1 MVPWLF
7 LAVSIWG
14 ALFTA
19 NALRPLRRP
28 WVFAIIGFFPAWLT
42 TELALHHLVFQA
54 VVTVGFSA
62 IGALD
67 AAAGWIGFAITLS
80 SWLGLLWLF
89 RSAYRDAGIVTAALE
104 QGLGNRFRDEI
115 AAEHSRHLSPSIAWG
130 RVLWPFRVG
139 HPDVERVCNLN
150 YAEDDNPRH
159 RLDLFRRR
167 DLEPGAPVLLQI
179 HGGGW
184 MVGNKEQ
191 QGLPLLYHMAARGWL
206 CVSINYRLSPSATW
220 PDQLVDCKRALKW
233 IREHIADHGGDPDF
247 VIATG
252 GSAGGHLTA
261 MMALTA
267 NQPQL
272 QPGFEEVDTTL
283 AGFIPFYGVF
293 DWTDRFGYRGK
304 NDPLLDQLERN
315 IVKLSR
321 AEHGDVYHDA
331 SPLSHVTGDIPPV
344 MVLHGS
350 NDTLAPVGEAHK
362 FVELLRAESSAKVVY
377 AELVGAHHAFEV
389 FASVRALHAIN
400 GVEAFAAWVASRRQ
414 GYREAPGPAGQR
426 KAVT

>member
-19 NALRPLRRP
+19 NALYPLRRP
-28 WVFAIIGFFPAWLT
+28 WVLSIIGFFPAWLT
-42 TELALHHLVFQA
+42 TELALHHLVLQVLATAGFIALGAFEA
-54 VVTVGFSA
+54 VV
-62 IGALD
+62 
-67 AAAGWIGFAITLS
+67 GWIGFAITLS

-89 RSAYRDAGIVTAALE
+89 RNAHRDAGIVTGALE
-104 QGLGNRFRDEI
+104 QGLGSRFRDEI
-115 AAEHSRHLSPSIAWG
+115 AAAHSKHLSPSIAWG
-130 RVLWPFRVG
+130 RVLWPFAVG
-139 HPDVERVCNLN
+139 HPEVERVRNLN
-150 YAEDDNPRH
+150 YGADDNPRH

-167 DLEPGAPVLLQI
+167 DLAPGAPVLLQI

-191 QGLPLLYHMAARGWL
+191 QGLPLITHMAARGWL
-206 CVSINYRLSPSATW
+206 CVSINYRLSPKATW
-220 PDQLVDCKRALKW
+220 PDHLIDCKRALQW
-233 IREHIADHGGDPDF
+233 IRGHIADHGGDPDM

-261 MMALTA
+261 MLALTA
-267 NQPQL
+267 NQPRF
-272 QPGFEEVDTTL
+272 QPGFEDVDTRV

-293 DWTDRFGYRGK
+293 DWTNRFGYRRK

-315 IVKLSR
+315 IVKRSR
-321 AEHGDVYHDA
+321 SEYGDLYHDA
-331 SPLSHVTGDIPPV
+331 SPLSHISADAPPA

-350 NDTLAPVGEAHK
+350 NDTLAPVAEARK
-362 FVELLRAESSAKVVY
+362 FVELLRAQSSAKVVY

-400 GVEAFAAWVASRRQ
+400 GVEAFAAWVASR
-414 GYREAPGPAGQR
+414 GQR
-426 KAVT
+426 PRS